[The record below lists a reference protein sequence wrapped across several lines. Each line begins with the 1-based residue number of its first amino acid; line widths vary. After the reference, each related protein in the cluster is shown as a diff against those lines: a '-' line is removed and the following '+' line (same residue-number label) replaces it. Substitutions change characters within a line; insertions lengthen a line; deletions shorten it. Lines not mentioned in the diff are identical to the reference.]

1 MCLWFLL
8 FFMFCYLQLTMKKN
22 VVSLLLPLLILLCSY
37 KVEVE
42 FEKCLDG
49 EHKFFLLLFMLLAIL
64 ITRALYALHYLP

>member
-1 MCLWFLL
+1 
-8 FFMFCYLQLTMKKN
+8 MKKN

-49 EHKFFLLLFMLLAIL
+49 GTQVLFIIVYVIANFDC
-64 ITRALYALHYLP
+64 